1 MPKKDVGDKEDGDKS
16 DREALECIAL
26 NAFDRI
32 IVGGLSLGSS
42 VTFLVCP
49 QISPIPTSLEQLVPF
64 LQWIIS
70 MHNLI
75 F

>member
-42 VTFLVCP
+42 VTFLGLPSNFSNSNFIRTACT
-49 QISPIPTSLEQLVPF
+49 ISTID
-64 LQWIIS
+64 
-70 MHNLI
+70 H
-75 F
+75 